1 MYYLH
6 ILLSCQ
12 TQNNN
17 NNWWVSSNL
26 AMRRW
31 LCINVALLVGF
42 YLSRKVEIPWCHIS
56 GTTNLPMSL
65 GPSAMPIITLKFHFK
80 YSCLAQGRI
89 FINQHCVPC
98 VKHHFHSLKYLQMVQ
113 WLAFVNTALLF
124 IWQALESSIPVLLI
138 HIVQYHCWCHL
149 PQCSHN
155 YYLHLCLPH
164 HDPTQLA
171 IQIWCVM
178 IIVQHWKRC
187 HCLQNSMKGHWS
199 WGGGVWRW
207 RWDMNTRNVVERAV
221 VVLAEGGKELKVFCD
236 IKVVENRWTTDH
248 KTTGLRWLLGKT
260 TKCEGINNCL

>member
-149 PQCSHN
+149 PQCSH
-155 YYLHLCLPH
+155 LCLPH
-164 HDPTQLA
+164 HDPTQLVSSCHPDLVCNDYCSTLKEMSLFA
-171 IQIWCVM
+171 ELNEGALELGRGCLEMEMGHEYQECGRKGCSGFGRGKQRTQGLLWHQGC
-178 IIVQHWKRC
+178 WKQMNHRP
-187 HCLQNSMKGHWS
+187 QNNW
-199 WGGGVWRW
+199 
-207 RWDMNTRNVVERAV
+207 
-221 VVLAEGGKELKVFCD
+221 
-236 IKVVENRWTTDH
+236 IKVIV
-248 KTTGLRWLLGKT
+248 G
-260 TKCEGINNCL
+260 